1 MKLMK
6 RDAETVHVPD
16 CFISAYK
23 TLGYSVVGEEEPAPT
38 APPQKKQEQA
48 VEEAPAE
55 TKEVTPAEEI
65 QEAPEKVVP
74 DENKGTDY
82 TCPFCGKN
90 YSRKGN
96 LEKHIEK
103 EHSEEA

>member
-6 RDAETVHVPD
+6 RDTETTYVPD
-16 CFISAYK
+16 DFVSAYK

-38 APPQKKQEQA
+38 APPLEEQEQV

-65 QEAPEKVVP
+65 QEAPERVVS
-74 DENKGTDY
+74 EEKKETEFV
-82 TCPFCGKN
+82 CPVCGKN
-90 YSRKGN
+90 YSRKAN
-96 LEKHIEK
+96 LDRHIADKH
-103 EHSEEA
+103 S

>member
-6 RDAETVHVPD
+6 RDTETTYVPD
-16 CFISAYK
+16 DFVSAYK

-38 APPQKKQEQA
+38 APPLEEQEQV

-65 QEAPEKVVP
+65 QEAPEQVVP
-74 DENKGTDY
+74 EEKKETEFV
-82 TCPFCGKN
+82 CPVCGKN
-90 YSRKGN
+90 YSRKAN
-96 LEKHIEK
+96 LDRHIADKH
-103 EHSEEA
+103 S